1 MSYLFDYKVAITNTV
16 PEIQFKN
23 FPESLI
29 EKIKPVLSISLK
41 AIIDDTMKTFN
52 YYKKSEY
59 DFENCKILMQL
70 QEYIEDATTSILNA
84 LCETDFFSVETDTYI
99 RKNGINGIGEK
110 CYDLV
115 FEVTIKRNTVLLQFI
130 YRDPDGKVYGP
141 FMDTPVC
148 GKTSKCVDALM
159 YFMGKTRNTIE
170 DTIRKEIL
178 SKNPKDNSE
187 LSSII
192 TDYLGDQSIFSV
204 TTKIEKNC
212 DGNDMTYIVEF
223 YCDQDNIMK
232 KKESGDTK

>member
-1 MSYLFDYKVAITNTV
+1 MSYRFEYKVTITNTV

-29 EKIKPVLSISLK
+29 EKIKPILSIALK
-41 AIIDDTMKTFN
+41 AIVDDTMMTFD

-59 DFENCKILMQL
+59 DLENCNILEEL
-70 QEYIEDATTSILNA
+70 QEYITNTTTNILNA
-84 LCETDFFSVETDTYI
+84 LCETDFFSIETDAFI
-99 RKNGINGIGEK
+99 RKNAIGAN

-115 FEVTIKRNTVLLQFI
+115 FEVMIKRNTVLFQFI